1 VIIMS
6 QASAAEAA
14 NANLGT
20 DARVGKNDV
29 RVGRFP
35 GTDARVGLFG
45 LIMRRM
51 RRSRTSKVALELSQ
65 ITGRSVRTAERWL
78 SGELTPDGD
87 ATLALFLSDMGP
99 AFLEDVTEQL
109 PPSRREAFWREMGA
123 AWKRA
128 DLRQRQESLAR
139 EIAALEAEQNR

>member
-1 VIIMS
+1 MS
-6 QASAAEAA
+6 RASAAAA
-14 NANLGT
+14 GNANFGT
-20 DARVGKNDV
+20 DVHVGKNDV

-45 LIMRRM
+45 IIMRRM

-87 ATLALFLSDMGP
+87 STLALFLSDMGP
-99 AFLEDVTEQL
+99 SFLEEITEQL
-109 PPSRREAFWREMGA
+109 PPARREAFWREMGA
-123 AWKRA
+123 AYKRA

-139 EIAALEAEQNR
+139 ELAALEAEQQR